1 MRMNDLNANL
11 PILDVPYFQQT
22 RFSTCGPA
30 ALMMVMKYWDKSFEL
45 SKGVEFQMWIKSN
58 PFVFFGG
65 TLQFGLAKTALKMGF
80 KAEIYQKARL
90 SEHHSTLSRLP
101 FFLENIFSLGR
112 RTKVPIHYGKEIL
125 EVIHEALTRK
135 IPPIVFLNLKPIL
148 GENVFHWL
156 VVTGMDGQKVY
167 VNDPYI
173 PRGFTSKTKKGYPI
187 DLEIFQKAIATD
199 LDGNLR
205 LPPCVVLVYK

>member
-1 MRMNDLNANL
+1 MNDLNTNL

-30 ALMMVMKYWDKSFEL
+30 ALMMVMKYWDKSFAL
-45 SKGVEFQMWIKSN
+45 SRGVEFQLWIKSN

-80 KAEIYQKARL
+80 KAKIYQKAKL
-90 SEHHSTLSRLP
+90 SEHQSTLSRLP
-101 FFLENIFSLGR
+101 FLLEDIFSLGSR
-112 RTKVPIHYGKEIL
+112 RTKVPIHYGKETL
-125 EVIHEALTRK
+125 EVIHEALTHR

-156 VVTGMDGQKVY
+156 VVTGIDEQRVY

-173 PRGFTSKTKKGYPI
+173 PKGSTSKTKKGYPI
-187 DLEIFQKAIATD
+187 DLESFQKAIATD
-199 LDGNLR
+199 LEGNLR
-205 LPPCVVLVYK
+205 LPPCMILVYK